1 MTFINPKSELTEI
14 PMDNLSFFVI
24 DKDYENTNMP
34 VITMSVNLDR
44 KLKDEMIQNMDES
57 MISFQVYKY
66 NEVETDDVGTCIL
79 NHLFIYIIDGDVSYS
94 QDIEYTENTNEEQVL
109 NPTTIYLLKKD
120 LVNNNRQLI
129 NCVNRAKWVGDKKI
143 PITMT
148 DLIMRITNYVR
159 PLLL

>member
-1 MTFINPKSELTEI
+1 MNEVFKYKTVMTFINHKSELTEI

-79 NHLFIYIIDGDVSYS
+79 SHLFIYIIDG
-94 QDIEYTENTNEEQVL
+94 EE
-109 NPTTIYLLKKD
+109 T
-120 LVNNNRQLI
+120 
-129 NCVNRAKWVGDKKI
+129 
-143 PITMT
+143 
-148 DLIMRITNYVR
+148 
-159 PLLL
+159 